1 MTRQKEFRRRAAEAL
16 ANPRIRENLGRF
28 GTAYRTA
35 RKNALAGLD
44 YEAHKANLRRMKE
57 DAIERLPELAEQ
69 FTEAARGVGAIVYQA
84 KTAADANRYIG
95 QLAKERG
102 VELIVKSKSMVSEEI
117 GLNGHLEQLGIT
129 PLEADLGEWI
139 IQQANEH
146 PSHSVM
152 PCIHMSK
159 EEVAGIFSQ
168 ALKREV
174 PPDIGLM
181 VRLAREELREK
192 FLSAGMGISGANI
205 AVAET
210 GTVIIVTNEGNGRLA
225 TTVPPIHV
233 ALLGYDKIV
242 PTIEDAASH
251 LKLLAKTATGQ
262 QLTVYTTFITGK
274 TAASRIPRAPE
285 FRGPAAAEMH
295 IVLLDNGRWAMRDD
309 SEFREALYCIR
320 CASCSNVCPT
330 YRVVG
335 GHAFGHIYTGV
346 IGTVITPFH
355 HGWEAAAVP
364 QEACLLC
371 RACLDACPV
380 QIDLPRM
387 IVAMR
392 THIVEEEE
400 QKKKA
405 RGIRRLFL
413 DKILPNPS
421 LFNLALR
428 LGAIAQLPLTRG
440 RTVLR
445 ELPRPLR
452 NLTSIRAMPAVAARP
467 LRSRVAEVL
476 PSRGESRQTVTFFGS
491 CLIDQ
496 FYPEIGEAV
505 IKVLN
510 HYGVT
515 VHYPKAQS
523 CCGLPAYYEGHKETA
538 GRMAKDL
545 IAALEPSPAEN
556 IVTATPAC
564 GITLKQ
570 YIPKLVKGD
579 PLWEERGYSLAART
593 HDFSEYLVEVLGLG
607 DGTLGEATADKVPL
621 TYHDS
626 CSALRGLRVQEPQRR
641 LLRML
646 ERYDLRELDEVGECC
661 GFGGH
666 FSADYPDVAGEVLKR
681 KIAAIEQTGAHVVA
695 LDSPGCLLQIRGGLL
710 KQGSPIE
717 VKHIAELLAED
728 LP

>member
-1 MTRQKEFRRRAAEAL
+1 MTRQEEFRRRASEAL

-35 RKNALAGLD
+35 RENALAVLD
-44 YEAHKANLRRMKE
+44 YKGERARLRRVKE
-57 DAIERLPELAEQ
+57 DAIERLPELSQQ
-69 FTEAARGVGAIVYQA
+69 FVESARRVGAFVYEA
-84 KTAADANRYIG
+84 RTAEEANRYIG
-95 QLAKERG
+95 ELAKARG
-102 VELIVKSKSMVSEEI
+102 VELVVKSKSMVTEEI
-117 GLNGHLEQLGIT
+117 GLNRYLEELGIT

-159 EEVAGIFSQ
+159 EEVAGIFSK
-168 ALKREV
+168 ALRREV
-174 PPDIGLM
+174 PPDINLM
-181 VRLAREELREK
+181 VRLAREELRGK

-210 GTVIIVTNEGNGRLA
+210 GTIIIVTNEGNGRLA
-225 TTVPPIHV
+225 TSLPPIHV

-242 PTIEDAASH
+242 PTIEEAASH
-251 LKLLAKTATGQ
+251 LKLLSKTATAQ

-274 TAASRIPRAPE
+274 TGASQIPRPRE
-285 FRGPAAAEMH
+285 FRGPATGEMH
-295 IVLLDNGRWAMRDD
+295 IVLLDNGRWAMRDNP
-309 SEFREALYCIR
+309 EFKEALYCIR
-320 CASCSNVCPT
+320 CASCANVCPT

-335 GHAFGHIYTGV
+335 GHVFGHIYTGV
-346 IGTVITPFH
+346 IGVVITPFH

-371 RACLDACPV
+371 RACYDACPV
-380 QIDLPRM
+380 EIDLPRM

-392 THIVEEEE
+392 SQIVEQEEH
-400 QKKKA
+400 KKKA
-405 RGIRRLFL
+405 KGIRRLFL
-413 DKILPNPS
+413 DKILPNPT
-421 LFNLALR
+421 LFNLTLR
-428 LGAIAQLPLTRG
+428 LGAIAQLPFTRG

-445 ELPRPLR
+445 ELPWPLK
-452 NLTSIRAMPAVAARP
+452 NLSSIRAMPALATRP
-467 LRSRVAEVL
+467 LRSRIGEVL
-476 PSRGESRQTVTFFGS
+476 SARGEAKRTVTFFGS

-515 VHYPKAQS
+515 VHYPKGQS

-538 GRMAKDL
+538 TRMARDL
-545 IAALEPSPAEN
+545 IAALEANPDEQ
-556 IVTATPAC
+556 IVTATPPC

-570 YIPKLVKGD
+570 YVPKLVKGD
-579 PLWEERGYSLAART
+579 PLWEERGRSLAART
-593 HDFSEYLVEVLGLG
+593 SDFSEYLVEVLGLG
-607 DGTLGEATADKVPL
+607 DETLGSATSEKVPL
-621 TYHDS
+621 AYHDS

-641 LLRML
+641 LLGML
-646 ERYDLRELDEVGECC
+646 GRYELRELDEIGECC

-681 KIAAIEQTGAHVVA
+681 KIAAIERTGARVVA

-717 VKHIAELLAED
+717 VRHIAELLAEA
-728 LP
+728 L

>member
-1 MTRQKEFRRRAAEAL
+1 MTRQEAFRRRAAEAL
-16 ANPRIRENLGRF
+16 ANRRIRENLGRF

-35 RKNALAGLD
+35 RENALAVLD
-44 YEAHKANLRRMKE
+44 YSAESARLRRMKE
-57 DAIERLPELAEQ
+57 DAVERLPELAEQ
-69 FTEAARGVGAIVYQA
+69 FVEAARQVGAHVYRA
-84 KTAADANRYIG
+84 RTAEDACRYIG

-102 VELIVKSKSMVSEEI
+102 VQLVVKSKSMVSEEI
-117 GLNGHLEQLGIT
+117 ELNRHLEQMGIQ

-139 IQQANEH
+139 IQQAGDH

-152 PCIHMSK
+152 PCVHMSK
-159 EEVAGIFSQ
+159 EEVAQIFSK
-168 ALKREV
+168 ALGRAI
-174 PPDIGLM
+174 PPDISLM

-192 FLSAGMGISGANI
+192 FLAAGMGISGANI

-210 GTVIIVTNEGNGRLA
+210 GTVIIVTNEGNGRLVTSA
-225 TTVPPIHV
+225 PPIHV

-242 PTIEDAASH
+242 PTIESAAPH
-251 LKLLAKTATGQ
+251 LKLLSKTATAQ

-274 TAASRIPRAPE
+274 TGTSQIPRSRE
-285 FRGPAAAEMH
+285 FRGPSEAEMH

-309 SEFREALYCIR
+309 PEFREALYCIR
-320 CASCSNVCPT
+320 CASCANVCPT

-335 GHAFGHIYTGV
+335 GHVFGHIYTGV

-371 RACLDACPV
+371 RACIDACPAE
-380 QIDLPRM
+380 IDLPRM
-387 IVAMR
+387 VVAMR
-392 THIVEEEE
+392 SRIVEQEEE
-400 QKKKA
+400 KREA
-405 RGIRRLFL
+405 RGIRRFFL
-413 DKILPNPS
+413 NRILPNP
-421 LFNLALR
+421 NLYHLAVR
-428 LGAIAQLPLTRG
+428 LGGVLQLPFTRG

-445 ELPRPLR
+445 NLPGPLKK
-452 NLTSIRAMPAVAARP
+452 LTMFRAMPAVAARP

-476 PSRGESRQTVTFFGS
+476 PARGETKRTVTLFGS

-515 VHYPKAQS
+515 VHYAKGQG
-523 CCGLPAYYEGHKETA
+523 CCGLPAYYEGQQKAA
-538 GRMAKDL
+538 GRMARDL
-545 IAALEPSPAEN
+545 IATLESSPGEH

-564 GITLKQ
+564 TVTLKQ
-570 YIPKLVKGD
+570 YIPKLVQKD
-579 PLWEERGYSLAART
+579 PSWEGRGRSIAGWT
-593 HDFSEYLVEVLGLG
+593 QDFSEYLVEVVGLG
-607 DGTLGEATADKVPL
+607 DGTLGEATGEKVTV

-626 CSALRGLRVQEPQRR
+626 CSALRGLRIQQPQRR

-646 ERYDLRELDEVGECC
+646 ARYELRELDDVGECC

-666 FSADYPDVAGEVLKR
+666 FSADYPEVAGEVLNR
-681 KIAAIEQTGAHVVA
+681 KIAAIERTGADVVV

-710 KQGSPIE
+710 KQGSTIE
-717 VKHIAELLAED
+717 VKHIAELLAEALD
-728 LP
+728 

>member
-1 MTRQKEFRRRAAEAL
+1 MTRQEEFRRRAAEAL

-44 YEAHKANLRRMKE
+44 YEAHKAKLRRMKE
-57 DAIERLPELAEQ
+57 DAVERLPELVEQ
-69 FTEAARGVGAIVYQA
+69 FVKSARSVGAIVFEA
-84 KTAADANRYIG
+84 RTAQDANRYIAE
-95 QLAKERG
+95 LARARG
-102 VELIVKSKSMVSEEI
+102 VELVVKSKSMVSEEI

-159 EEVAGIFSQ
+159 EEVAGIFSR
-168 ALKREV
+168 ALKREI
-174 PPDIGLM
+174 PPDINMM
-181 VRLAREELREK
+181 VRLAREELRGK

-251 LKLLAKTATGQ
+251 LKLLAKTATAQ

-274 TAASRIPRAPE
+274 TAASRIPRARE
-285 FRGPAAAEMH
+285 FRGPAEAEMH
-295 IVLLDNGRWAMRDD
+295 IVLLDNGRWAMRNDP
-309 SEFREALYCIR
+309 EFREALYCVR
-320 CASCSNVCPT
+320 CASCANVCPT

-335 GHAFGHIYTGV
+335 GHVFGHIYTGV

-355 HGWEAAAVP
+355 HGWDAAAVP
-364 QEACLLC
+364 QEACY
-371 RACLDACPV
+371 DACPV

-387 IVAMR
+387 VVAMR
-392 THIVEEEE
+392 ARIVEQEEHT
-400 QKKKA
+400 KKA
-405 RGIRRLFL
+405 TGIRRLFL

-421 LFNLALR
+421 LFHLALR

-445 ELPRPLR
+445 EMPWPLR
-452 NLTSIRAMPAVAARP
+452 NLTSMRAIPAVAARP
-467 LRSRVAEVL
+467 LRNRVAEHL
-476 PSRGESRQTVTFFGS
+476 PARGESRQAVTFFGS
-491 CLIDQ
+491 CLVDQ

-510 HYGVT
+510 HFGVT

-538 GRMAKDL
+538 GRMARDV
-545 IAALEPSPAEN
+545 IAALESSRGGP
-556 IVTATPAC
+556 IVTATPPC

-579 PLWEERGYSLAART
+579 HAWEERGRLLATRT
-593 HDFSEYLVEVLGLG
+593 YDFSEYLVEVMGLG
-607 DGTLGEATADKVPL
+607 DGSLGKATTEKVPL

-626 CSALRGLRVQEPQRR
+626 CSALRGLRIQEPQRR

-646 ERYDLRELDEVGECC
+646 PRYELRELEEIGECC

-717 VKHIAELLAED
+717 VKHIAELLAEA

>member
-1 MTRQKEFRRRAAEAL
+1 MTRQEEFRRRASEAL

-35 RKNALAGLD
+35 RENALAVLD
-44 YEAHKANLRRMKE
+44 YKGERARLRRVKE
-57 DAIERLPELAEQ
+57 DAIERLPELSQQ
-69 FTEAARGVGAIVYQA
+69 FVESARRVGAFVYEA
-84 KTAADANRYIG
+84 RTAEEANRYIG
-95 QLAKERG
+95 ELAKARG
-102 VELIVKSKSMVSEEI
+102 VELVVKSKSMVTEEI
-117 GLNGHLEQLGIT
+117 GLNRYLEELGIT

-159 EEVAGIFSQ
+159 EEVAGIFSK
-168 ALKREV
+168 ALRREV
-174 PPDIGLM
+174 PPDINLM
-181 VRLAREELREK
+181 VRLAREELRGK

-210 GTVIIVTNEGNGRLA
+210 GTIIIVTNEGNGRLA
-225 TTVPPIHV
+225 TSLPPIHV

-242 PTIEDAASH
+242 PTIEEAASH
-251 LKLLAKTATGQ
+251 LKLLSKTATAQ
-262 QLTVYTTFITGK
+262 QLTVYTTFITGR
-274 TAASRIPRAPE
+274 TGASQIPRPRE
-285 FRGPAAAEMH
+285 FRGPATGEMH
-295 IVLLDNGRWAMRDD
+295 IVLLDNGRWAMRDNP
-309 SEFREALYCIR
+309 EFKEALYCIR
-320 CASCSNVCPT
+320 CASCANVCPT

-335 GHAFGHIYTGV
+335 GHVFGHIYTGV
-346 IGTVITPFH
+346 IGVVITPFH

-371 RACLDACPV
+371 RACYDACPV
-380 QIDLPRM
+380 EIDLPRM

-392 THIVEEEE
+392 SQIVEQEEH
-400 QKKKA
+400 KKKA
-405 RGIRRLFL
+405 KGIRRLFL
-413 DKILPNPS
+413 DKILPNPT
-421 LFNLALR
+421 LFNLTLR
-428 LGAIAQLPLTRG
+428 LGAIAQLPFTRG

-445 ELPRPLR
+445 ELPWPLK
-452 NLTSIRAMPAVAARP
+452 NLSSIRAMPALATRP
-467 LRSRVAEVL
+467 LRSRVGEVL
-476 PSRGESRQTVTFFGS
+476 SARGEAKRTVTFFGS

-515 VHYPKAQS
+515 VHYPKGQS

-538 GRMAKDL
+538 TRMARDL
-545 IAALEPSPAEN
+545 IAALEANPDEQ
-556 IVTATPAC
+556 IVTATPPC

-570 YIPKLVKGD
+570 YVPKLVKGD
-579 PLWEERGYSLAART
+579 PLWEERGRSLAART
-593 HDFSEYLVEVLGLG
+593 SDFSEYLVEVLGLG
-607 DGTLGEATADKVPL
+607 DETLGSATSEKVPL
-621 TYHDS
+621 AYHDS

-641 LLRML
+641 LLGML
-646 ERYDLRELDEVGECC
+646 GRYELRELDEIGECC

-681 KIAAIEQTGAHVVA
+681 KIAAIERTGARVVA

-717 VKHIAELLAED
+717 VRHIAELLAEA
-728 LP
+728 L